1 MEGFLKKQKAY
12 AIKEWTDNLAHIK
25 IHQKYSIKKKD
36 KLEKY
41 TCNSVR
47 KIWSKRQMDKRY
59 KQIIIEEETQRA
71 DVYIKIYMF
80 NNTTRRGAIN

>member
-1 MEGFLKKQKAY
+1 
-12 AIKEWTDNLAHIK
+12 
-25 IHQKYSIKKKD
+25 
-36 KLEKY
+36 
-41 TCNSVR
+41 
-47 KIWSKRQMDKRY
+47 MDKRY